1 MPRPPIVVFPGTI
14 GLPEIEVPRPR
25 PTPSPSPRTPTPSLK
40 VTTRRAI
47 SRIKKRLRSAD
58 AEYYAVGK
66 ELASLDRPA
75 VLSAYGVPNFE
86 AFVARHVMPAATAH
100 RYMAVAREY
109 PEVLALR
116 LGIEKAFH
124 LVQYVRVAKLRRSA
138 KVIAQSDAKIGS
150 PPRALSTLSAT
161 DIAGMVQV
169 LKMGAGRAAL
179 PKPTRQETRVAQQT
193 VRSIEAHLGV
203 DARMRVNKAKDL
215 VRIDL
220 KLSELLGE

>member
-1 MPRPPIVVFPGTI
+1 MPRRPLITLPDIVR
-14 GLPEIEVPRPR
+14 LPNIEIPRPR
-25 PTPSPSPRTPTPSLK
+25 PAPQTSLK
-40 VTTRRAI
+40 VTTRRTI
-47 SRIKKRLRSAD
+47 SRIKRRLRSAD

-66 ELASLDRPA
+66 ELATLDRSA
-75 VLSAYGVPNFE
+75 VLSTYREPSFE
-86 AFVARHVMPAATAH
+86 SFVAKYVMPAATAH
-100 RYMAVAREY
+100 RYMAVAKEY

-138 KVIAQSDAKIGS
+138 KEIAQSDGKVGS

-169 LKMGAGRAAL
+169 AKMGAARDAQ
-179 PKPTRQETRVAQQT
+179 PKATRQETRAARDT
-193 VRSIEAHLGV
+193 VRSIEAHLGI
-203 DARMRVNKAKDL
+203 DARMRINKAKDL

>member
-1 MPRPPIVVFPGTI
+1 MPRRPLVTLPDVVR
-14 GLPEIEVPRPR
+14 LPEVEIPRPR
-25 PTPSPSPRTPTPSLK
+25 PTPSPSPAPSLK
-40 VTTRRAI
+40 VATRRKI

-66 ELASLDRPA
+66 ELATLDRPA
-75 VLSAYGVPNFE
+75 VLRAYGEPNFE
-86 AFVARHVMPAATAH
+86 AFVAKHVMPAATAH
-100 RYMAVAREY
+100 RYMAVAKEY

-138 KVIAQSDAKIGS
+138 KVIARSDGKIGS
-150 PPRALSTLSAT
+150 PPRALSTLSAA
-161 DIAGMVQV
+161 DIAGMVQAA
-169 LKMGAGRAAL
+169 KMGAGRAAL
-179 PKPTRQETRVAQQT
+179 PKATRRETRVAQET
-193 VRSIEAHLGV
+193 ARSIEEHLGV

-220 KLSELLGE
+220 KLSELLS

>member
-1 MPRPPIVVFPGTI
+1 M
-14 GLPEIEVPRPR
+14 
-25 PTPSPSPRTPTPSLK
+25 
-40 VTTRRAI
+40 
-47 SRIKKRLRSAD
+47 
-58 AEYYAVGK
+58 GK
-66 ELASLDRPA
+66 ELIALDRTE
-75 VLSAYGVPNFE
+75 VIQ
-86 AFVARHVMPAATAH
+86 AFGARDFAAFLNAEVMPAATAH
-100 RYMAVAREY
+100 RYMTVAKEY

-124 LVQYVRVAKLRRSA
+124 LVQYVRIAKLRRTA
-138 KVIAQSDAKIGS
+138 KVIARTDGKLGS

-161 DIAGMVQV
+161 DIAAMVQV

-179 PKPTRQETRVAQQT
+179 PKATRHETRVARET
-193 VRSIEAHLGV
+193 ARSIEEHLGV